1 MTRIMMVLAH
11 GPGLPDG
18 DLLDRM
24 TLMASLT
31 AQGYLDGAQSDGEQ
45 PEGTAVRERPGKPD
59 KHSKLVS
66 EEGSWVLRG
75 LEGDDD
81 PLWAIDARILR
92 PGEPVVLRRPD
103 GEELIYRIVAS
114 EQA

>member
-1 MTRIMMVLAH
+1 MMVLAH
-11 GPGLPDG
+11 GPGLPEG
-18 DLLDRM
+18 DITDRM
-24 TLMASLT
+24 TLTTALT
-31 AQGYLDGAQSDGEQ
+31 PQGHLDGEQ
-45 PEGTAVRERPGKPD
+45 PEGTAVRERPGKSD
-59 KHSKLVS
+59 KHSRLVS

-81 PLWAIDARILR
+81 PLWAVDARILR

-103 GEELIYRIVAS
+103 GEELIYRVVAS